1 MKWRHRFFVAVVLRL
16 RPVLIGAS
24 SVLPSMPPLF
34 QSVERHFLDGQF
46 WRKLGFWYPFGSIA
60 VSVILAEVYR
70 YDAVGLPLGSS
81 SDLFAVLPCP
91 SACHER

>member
-34 QSVERHFLDGQF
+34 QER
-46 WRKLGFWYPFGSIA
+46 
-60 VSVILAEVYR
+60 
-70 YDAVGLPLGSS
+70 
-81 SDLFAVLPCP
+81 
-91 SACHER
+91 